1 MITDEHIKK
10 DFTPYQV
17 AKYDKM
23 IADNTSIDDGFNDL
37 CVKMKLL
44 SSLGL
49 DDISEDLS
57 YSIYLYIEDLED
69 TVKALQI
76 RASTNT

>member
-10 DFTPYQV
+10 DFTPYQI
-17 AKYDKM
+17 AKYEKM
-23 IADNTSIDDGFNDL
+23 INDNSSIDDGFSDL
-37 CVKMKLL
+37 CVKLKLL
-44 SSLGL
+44 GSLGL

-69 TVKALQI
+69 TIKALQI
-76 RASTNT
+76 RANTNT